1 MVGKGK
7 NKVLPCGLALRQEQ
21 CGCSR
26 FRSFPYSF
34 WSLCFSFSAAAS
46 SFVQDSIKTCQ
57 KKGWFPRII
66 VLQIFLIQPGV
77 PNDNPNDNET
87 ITKNR
92 IIPCWIWM
100 IWVRSD
106 KNDECLEAPRVFR
119 MRASQAGHL
128 IPKLHPFA
136 PPKCSW
142 KDWPMMRVDIIK
154 HFGMFLGYHRWF
166 LAELECNSG
175 MCAPIPFTPVLCWAG
190 SCNFIT
196 QCAAG
201 GMLRWGACRNTW
213 CQHWFHNRHL

>member
-1 MVGKGK
+1 MS
-7 NKVLPCGLALRQEQ
+7 ASRHQEYLE
-21 CGCSR
+21 CEPPKLG
-26 FRSFPYSF
+26 
-34 WSLCFSFSAAAS
+34 
-46 SFVQDSIKTCQ
+46 I
-57 KKGWFPRII
+57 WF
-66 VLQIFLIQPGV
+66 
-77 PNDNPNDNET
+77 
-87 ITKNR
+87 
-92 IIPCWIWM
+92 
-100 IWVRSD
+100 
-106 KNDECLEAPRVFR
+106 
-119 MRASQAGHL
+119 
-128 IPKLHPFA
+128 PKLHPLA

-213 CQHWFHNRHL
+213 CQHWFHNRHLWSIFIIIIYLLKVNCEYIRYGPDMGMGYIYIYIYIYIYVYIYIYLDIFLASVQSHAVSSG

>member
-1 MVGKGK
+1 MLLFALHADLISSTVRPHISL
-7 NKVLPCGLALRQEQ
+7 LPQLLLVTTRHAGERQEQGLALRQEQ

-128 IPKLHPFA
+128 IPKA
-136 PPKCSW
+136 ASIGSAK
-142 KDWPMMRVDIIK
+142 V
-154 HFGMFLGYHRWF
+154 FLER
-166 LAELECNSG
+166 LAND
-175 MCAPIPFTPVLCWAG
+175 
-190 SCNFIT
+190 
-196 QCAAG
+196 
-201 GMLRWGACRNTW
+201 ACRHYQAFWNVLGIPSVVFSRT
-213 CQHWFHNRHL
+213 